1 MHTLLIFKV
10 SLHLVLS
17 SSTEWIWMM
26 IASVMLTHPPA
37 RISAG
42 RGMVSSW
49 LVNLSLT
56 KSFTWRKNKGKETQ
70 RRRRSQMRHNRSL
83 DGRALMLT
91 CGCSRILI
99 AKCVSSSLHVFFPFT
114 MNRSG
119 QLFEHSKLRSG
130 MTCREFDSFLRGNAN
145 ELREETCKIL
155 FIDTIRIPDRE
166 RERKRDSL
174 AGNECTFFF
183 CIFAEW
189 IHPLTARTI

>member
-1 MHTLLIFKV
+1 MHTSLIFKV
-10 SLHLVLS
+10 SLHSVLS

-70 RRRRSQMRHNRSL
+70 RRRRRSQMRHNRSL

-99 AKCVSSSLHVFFPFT
+99 AKCVSSSLHVFFHSQWIVQNNFLST
-114 MNRSG
+114 LSYAVEWLAVSLIAFSG
-119 QLFEHSKLRSG
+119 ATPMSCGRRPAKYYS
-130 MTCREFDSFLRGNAN
+130 
-145 ELREETCKIL
+145 
-155 FIDTIRIPDRE
+155 
-166 RERKRDSL
+166 
-174 AGNECTFFF
+174 
-183 CIFAEW
+183 
-189 IHPLTARTI
+189 